1 MYCIVVVVVV
11 VIIIIIIIIRHELGI
26 DRPVSASSNSIFK
39 GLPCRLRPF
48 GLKFSIIFGILWLFI
63 TVFINICKVSIVPCT
78 VFLER
83 TDFQTNLEIVSAVG
97 KSEVN
102 L

>member
-1 MYCIVVVVVV
+1 LHPYLELYC
-11 VIIIIIIIIRHELGI
+11 IIIIRHELGI
-26 DRPVSASSNSIFK
+26 DKPVLASSNSLFK
-39 GLPCRLRPF
+39 GHPSRLRPF
-48 GLKFSIIFGILWLFI
+48 GLQFSIIFGILLFI
-63 TVFINICKVSIVPCT
+63 TVFINICKVSIVPYT

-83 TDFQTNLEIVSAVG
+83 IDFQTNLEIVSAVF